1 MARTVRA
8 SVRRG
13 REGLRSG
20 EDKRGA
26 SSLEGRTSRRDESTD
41 GLDLSEMGPVS
52 SQVHPNRV
60 RSKGKIRTH
69 IQCAPLELEQSDLLS
84 CKAAGAA
91 ATDRAAQATV
101 TREAR
106 GASRSMGDLGRKV

>member
-1 MARTVRA
+1 M
-8 SVRRG
+8 
-13 REGLRSG
+13 
-20 EDKRGA
+20 
-26 SSLEGRTSRRDESTD
+26 
-41 GLDLSEMGPVS
+41 S